1 MCLHFTCR
9 VTAICFN
16 LPTANTIFTGNKSH
30 SSPPSHD
37 TLSLLFH
44 QESSFTAGPRLLEGG
59 GGDLV
64 GEHSPGTGE
73 VTLRGGEEE
82 EAFPGAGLH
91 LELTWLAETG
101 HKCKSSARARPCH

>member
-1 MCLHFTCR
+1 MCTCISR
-9 VTAICFN
+9 LALLGLSIVVTPHQGC
-16 LPTANTIFTGNKSH
+16 LSLSLTA
-30 SSPPSHD
+30 SHD
-37 TLSLLFH
+37 ALSLLFH
-44 QESSFTAGPRLLEGG
+44 EESSFTVRPRLLEGG

-73 VTLRGGEEE
+73 VTLRGGEEK
-82 EAFPGAGLH
+82 EALPGAGLH